1 MVAAAGGFLLTLIL
15 SLWGSYWV
23 VNENEKDLKHDVL
36 DKVSITGNKSGTY
49 HYDWNKGNNGINLE
63 HKKYRDV
70 VDELKSGEFTLSKNG
85 IVKRTEVLG
94 VNFYWVLDYSWLGKG
109 KVNNVTIQKYVEENK
124 GLMVVRTFWLSGS
137 LIESVGF
144 ISILFI
150 CGGYCNK
157 LMVRLLPVFIAKR
170 GITLESG
177 SDPEMVENAYRS
189 LLKRRVVTSHE
200 LKFVLIVYGSLTSL
214 IGVLS
219 VDKVDN
225 MGVAAVVAYL
235 VIDLIVV
242 VYLAFDVKRAI
253 KTVGMGK

>member
-1 MVAAAGGFLLTLIL
+1 MVTAAGGFLLTLIL
-15 SLWGSYWV
+15 SLWGTYWV

-36 DKVSITGNKSGTY
+36 DKVSITENKSGTY
-49 HYDWNKGNNGINLE
+49 NYDWKKGNKGINLE
-63 HKKYRDV
+63 YKKYRDV

-85 IVKRTEVLG
+85 IVKRSEVFG
-94 VNFYWVLDYSWLGKG
+94 VNFYWIFDYSWLAKD
-109 KVNNVTIQKYVEENK
+109 KVSNETIQKYIEENK
-124 GLMVVRTFWLSGS
+124 GLMIVRTFWLSGS
-137 LIESVGF
+137 LIESVVF

-157 LMVRLLPVFIAKR
+157 LLLRLLPAFIAKR
-170 GITLESG
+170 GIILERG
-177 SDPEMVENAYRS
+177 SDPEMVESAYRS
-189 LLKRRVVTSHE
+189 LLKRRVATSNE
-200 LKFVLIVYGSLTSL
+200 LKFVLIVYGSLTAL

-242 VYLAFDVKRAI
+242 GYLAFDVKRAI